1 MVELRVSDEDHREIT
16 HVVGKVGFWGG
27 GGARWEAFYIDG
39 IHATQE
45 FVTVERE
52 KCKTW

>member
-1 MVELRVSDEDHREIT
+1 MRTTERLHMWLGRLGSGV
-16 HVVGKVGFWGG
+16 

>member
-1 MVELRVSDEDHREIT
+1 MRTTERLHMWLGRLGSGV
-16 HVVGKVGFWGG
+16 G